1 LCFFCLSE
9 KVNISK
15 YMVIGHFGFGLG
27 AKKIAPKLSL
37 GLIFMAVQ
45 FADLLWPTLL
55 LLNVEKVGIQPGNTK
70 FPLDFIYY
78 PFTHSLLMSLCWA
91 LCFGLIYWLLKKDSR
106 TAVVLG
112 ICVFSHWVLDL
123 IVHIPDLPLY
133 PGDSP
138 KVGLGLWNWPLLT
151 ALIEGSLFVIGTAF
165 YLRTTKAKN
174 ASGKWGFWL
183 MTVLLV
189 VGHVAG
195 LMSPPP
201 TSVAA
206 IGWSTQVLWLFVLL
220 GFWVDRNRE
229 SSALYPTLPARAIS
243 SK

>member
-1 LCFFCLSE
+1 
-9 KVNISK
+9 
-15 YMVIGHFGFGLG
+15 MVIGHFGFGLG
-27 AKKIAPKLSL
+27 AKKFAPKLSL

-55 LLNVEKVGIQPGNTK
+55 LLNIEKVGIQPGNTK
-70 FPLDFIYY
+70 FPLNFIYY
-78 PFTHSLLMSLCWA
+78 PFTHSLLMSLFWA
-91 LCFGLIYWLLKKDSR
+91 GCFGLIYWLFKKDLK

-133 PGDSP
+133 PGGSP

-151 ALIEGSLFVIGTAF
+151 ALVEGALFITGMVL
-165 YLRTTKAKN
+165 YMRTTKAKN
-174 ASGKWGFWL
+174 SAGKWGFWL
-183 MTVLLV
+183 MIVLLV
-189 VGHVAG
+189 IVHLAG

-201 TSVAA
+201 ASVTA

-220 GFWVDRNRE
+220 GFWVDRSRTFSTSTNTINP
-229 SSALYPTLPARAIS
+229 SDIIVN
-243 SK
+243 